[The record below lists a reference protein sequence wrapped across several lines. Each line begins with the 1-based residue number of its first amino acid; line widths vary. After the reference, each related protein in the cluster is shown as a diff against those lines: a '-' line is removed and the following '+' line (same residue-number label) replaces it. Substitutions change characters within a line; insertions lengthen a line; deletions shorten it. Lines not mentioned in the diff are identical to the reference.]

1 MHRHRRRT
9 FPWLRLVAI
18 VALATLLGLCNLPSI
33 ARTTGDAVMR
43 WEPQLAPKG
52 PVVVVVSLPA
62 QQAQVYRNGIRI
74 GITPVSTG
82 RSGYETP
89 PGVYKILGK
98 EREHRSNLYE
108 DAPMPYMQR
117 LTWDGIALHAGILP
131 GRPSSHGCIR
141 LPAAFAEALFEVTSR
156 DSTVVVTAALQPP
169 SLLAPPPLGAGDP
182 SAAPGEPRP
191 AWQPQAVT
199 DGPISLLLSTS
210 AQVLVVLRNGTE
222 IGRLP
227 VQLDRSA
234 LPAGT
239 TAYVLLEGTLP
250 APSPFVRGRPARP
263 WMSVPLSGAPADDVH
278 ADRTARQLPHQDAV
292 RLPAEYAA
300 ALYDMLTPGTV
311 LVVSDE
317 PLPTR

>member
-1 MHRHRRRT
+1 MSVHRHRRRT

-18 VALATLLGLCNLPSI
+18 VALATLLGFCNLPSI
-33 ARTTGDAVMR
+33 AQATSDGVAMR

-82 RSGYETP
+82 RPGYETP

-141 LPAAFAEALFEVTSR
+141 LPAAFAESLFEVTSR
-156 DSTVVVTAALQPP
+156 DSTVVVTDSLQPS
-169 SLLAPPPLGAGDP
+169 SLLAPLPLGAGDP
-182 SAAPGEPRP
+182 SAAPGDAAP
-191 AWQPQAVT
+191 AWQPQAGT
-199 DGPISLLLSTS
+199 DGPISLLLSTT
-210 AQVLVVLRNGTE
+210 AQVLVVLRDGTE

-227 VQLDRSA
+227 VRLDQSA

-239 TAYVLLEGTLP
+239 TAYVLLAGTLP
-250 APSPFVRGRPARP
+250 VPSHFVPGRPARP
-263 WMSVPLSGAPADDVH
+263 WMSVPLGGAPADR
-278 ADRTARQLPHQDAV
+278 AAGQLPHQDAV
-292 RLPAEYAA
+292 RLSAEHAA

-317 PLPTR
+317 PLATP